1 MKKRNL
7 KLICMAGILCLSVG
21 SFLGCGASDNGGDS
35 TGEKKNITISGS
47 SAMLPLMENSIEKFK
62 DVNKDAVINAQ
73 AGGSGTGLSQ
83 VLEGSVDIG
92 NSDVFA
98 DEKLDE
104 KDAKELVDHKVIAQG
119 FAVVVNKDA
128 GIDSL
133 TKQQIKD
140 IFSGKVKN
148 WKEVGGKDEEIMV
161 IHRPES
167 SGTRATFTKTI
178 LDGDKELEN
187 DSIGATQDSNG
198 AVLNTMKGNKGA
210 ISYAALTY
218 TKTDEAKNALNLVKI
233 DGVEPT
239 SENVKNGTYKFWSW
253 GHMYTKGEA
262 TGVAKE
268 FIDFVGSKENA
279 GVIDELGLIQG
290 NEIKE

>member
-7 KLICMAGILCLSVG
+7 KLICMVGILCLSVG
-21 SFLGCGASDNGGDS
+21 SFLGCGASNSEGS
-35 TGEKKNITISGS
+35 GEKKSITISGS
-47 SAMLPLMENSIEKFK
+47 SAMLPLMENSIEKFT
-62 DVNKDAVINAQ
+62 DINSEITVNAQ

-98 DEKLDE
+98 EEKLDE

-119 FAVVVNKDA
+119 FAVVVNKEA

-140 IFSGKVKN
+140 IFSGKIKN
-148 WKEVGGKDEEIMV
+148 WNEVGGKDEEIMV

-167 SGTRATFTKTI
+167 SGTRATFTKAI

-218 TKTDEAKNALNLVKI
+218 TKTDEAKEALNLVKI

-239 SENVKNGTYKFWSW
+239 SENIKEGKYNFWSW

-262 TGVAKE
+262 TDTVKE
-268 FIDFVGSKENA
+268 FIDFVGSKENSD
-279 GVIDELGLIQG
+279 VIDELGLIQG
-290 NEIKE
+290 SEIKE